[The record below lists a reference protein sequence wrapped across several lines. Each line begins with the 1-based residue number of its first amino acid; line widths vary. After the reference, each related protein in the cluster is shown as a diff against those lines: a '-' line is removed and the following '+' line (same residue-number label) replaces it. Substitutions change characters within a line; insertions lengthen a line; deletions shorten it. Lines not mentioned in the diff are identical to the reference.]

1 MFLGGG
7 PQPGEHAPGIA
18 QNTNCMG
25 ADGPVRLGIFV
36 DLQQGDLV
44 VAHEGQIA
52 VQINRVGD
60 ARVAGHGGGA
70 QAIDGSAASALAAPH
85 VLDAH
90 AGGEGLF
97 LAAANRLDGAA
108 ACVVRP
114 HQNAVAGH
122 GPQTAVRDAQLVR
135 AVVRSAHRRP
145 VVQKRRNA
153 GDHAQLLRQGVLA
166 LLGEGDA
173 SAGGQRVQ
181 IPLERGVVH
190 AGELGKLVDRP
201 RHVGAL
207 NDFVE

>member
-7 PQPGEHAPGIA
+7 AQASEHAPGIA

-36 DLQQGDLV
+36 DLQQGDFI
-44 VAHEGQIA
+44 VAHEGQVA
-52 VQINRVGD
+52 VQQDRIGD
-60 ARVAGHGGGA
+60 ARIAGHGGGA
-70 QAIDGSAASALAAPH
+70 QAIDGSTAPTLSATH

-108 ACVVRP
+108 ACVVGT
-114 HQNAVAGH
+114 HKNAVAGH
-122 GPQTAVRDAQLVR
+122 GAQTAVRDAQLSR
-135 AVVRSAHRRP
+135 AVVRPAHRRA
-145 VVQKRRNA
+145 VVQERRNA

-190 AGELGKLVDRP
+190 AGQIGKLVDRP
-201 RHVGAL
+201 RHVGVL